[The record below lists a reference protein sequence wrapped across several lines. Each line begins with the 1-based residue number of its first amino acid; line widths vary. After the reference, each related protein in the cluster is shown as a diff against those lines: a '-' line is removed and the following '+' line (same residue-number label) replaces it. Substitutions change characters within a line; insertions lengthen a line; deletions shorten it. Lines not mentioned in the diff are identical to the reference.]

1 MSFELAIPV
10 AAVVISLATLIM
22 TGLSLRGKASK
33 EHLTETDERIKQ
45 MMSEISI
52 LQKRIEECERIRK
65 ELFDNN
71 VELMK
76 KLIKKK

>member
-1 MSFELAIPV
+1 
-10 AAVVISLATLIM
+10 M

-76 KLIKKK
+76 KLIKKKWAKWIKQKISTEQEGLKVH